1 MFLRYQSHL
10 PFEVA
15 KTERSF
21 VGETLPQ
28 YYADEFPWPGMVEA
42 VARVYHS
49 LSPEEQQRTAIYGNN
64 YGQAAAI
71 DFFGPKYGLPKAIS
85 GHQNYFLWGPRHYTG
100 EIVILLGELESEAR
114 EQFDSVTVAAT
125 LNNPHAYRYE
135 NRPILLCRG
144 LKWNLQTGWPRV
156 KNWR

>member
-1 MFLRYQSHL
+1 V
-10 PFEVA
+10 P
-15 KTERSF
+15 KTEQSF

-49 LSPEEQQRTAIYGNN
+49 LTPEEQQRTAIFGNN

-71 DFFGPKYGLPKAIS
+71 DFFGPQYGLPKAIS
-85 GHQNYFLWGPRHYTG
+85 GHQNYFLWGPRNYNG
-100 EIVILLGELESEAR
+100 DIVIVLGDDEKDAR
-114 EQFDSVTVAAT
+114 EHFTSVTVAAT
-125 LNNPHAYRYE
+125 LNNPYAYRYE
-135 NRPILLCRG
+135 NGPILLCRG
-144 LKWNLQTGWPRV
+144 LKWNLQTEWSRV